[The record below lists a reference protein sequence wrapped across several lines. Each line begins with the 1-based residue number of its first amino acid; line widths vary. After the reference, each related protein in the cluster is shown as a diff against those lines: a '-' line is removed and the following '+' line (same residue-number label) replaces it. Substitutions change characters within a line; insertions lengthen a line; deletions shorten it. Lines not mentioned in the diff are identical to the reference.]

1 MQVRVTWYQFLQLNF
16 FFGIYM
22 GSDDNPKAYS
32 NLRKWENEADFYVC
46 RYEDVEVFYFP
57 KAQICCL
64 NLLLAN
70 VSSSG
75 CIFSGNMN
83 TSCQVSWKYDFSKMI
98 NSGKGFPIINV

>member
-1 MQVRVTWYQFLQLNF
+1 MTT
-16 FFGIYM
+16 
-22 GSDDNPKAYS
+22 PKHIQIS
-32 NLRKWENEADFYVC
+32 ESEKTKLISVC

-64 NLLLAN
+64 NLLSAN

-98 NSGKGFPIINV
+98 NSGKGFPIINA